1 MNVVIGRDGLRPR
14 RKRKTTAKPRTAPAP
29 APAPQIQQTYM
40 SPIYIPPTPVPII
53 RQRIRNQ
60 ADIQEQLRAYDQ
72 QQQDLVGA
80 NAASFEATNLDKRV
94 LYPMKL
100 KREDDPAF
108 FDAPEPMAAEEKTE
122 PVGTKRPR
130 VAQEVGREEAQR
142 MFGAEAVAPEPAP
155 TAEARF
161 AFGTPVPARVMGA
174 VGRPK
179 GSGNKKKTKEE
190 LKAEIAASGSIP
202 DNFKDM
208 KLPEVVILARERGIS
223 LMR

>member
-1 MNVVIGRDGLRPR
+1 VNVVIGRDGLRPR

-29 APAPQIQQTYM
+29 QVQQSFM
-40 SPIYIPPTPVPII
+40 SPIYIPAQPVPII

-60 ADIQEQLRAYDQ
+60 ADIQEQLRAYDKA
-72 QQQDLVGA
+72 QQDLEGA
-80 NAASFEATNLDKRV
+80 NAAAFEATNIRKGV

-130 VAQEVGREEAQR
+130 VAQEVGFETAQR
-142 MFGAEAVAPEPAP
+142 MFGAEAVMPDPAP
-155 TAEARF
+155 VAEARF
-161 AFGTPVPARVMGA
+161 ASPVPAKVMGA

-190 LKAEIAASGSIP
+190 LKAEIAASGSVP

-208 KLPEVVILARERGIS
+208 KLPEVVTMARMRGIS